1 MQVTKTEEEESHGRM
16 VVALNDYPGSG
27 ANNRHTPRPQFR
39 GCADCWLDFTL
50 HILGIG
56 WALYLYDIIGL
67 NYLYIYLWSYYMYY
81 MGIWKEGLSF
91 FITQLSCWKAEKRDG

>member
-39 GCADCWLDFTL
+39 GCADC
-50 HILGIG
+50 
-56 WALYLYDIIGL
+56 
-67 NYLYIYLWSYYMYY
+67 
-81 MGIWKEGLSF
+81 
-91 FITQLSCWKAEKRDG
+91 